1 MGPCIVSIL
10 VVYLRTIRMEQLI
23 AILTD
28 IAISYGSWGMFVAAF
43 LAGSILPF
51 SSESVMLALLAA
63 GVSPWT
69 LLLMASTGNSLGG
82 ITCYYIGRLTTPE
95 KVQHLFRIKLQNM
108 ERARKLVLRW
118 GAWMGFLCWLPF
130 LGDAILVTLGI
141 IRSNPL
147 ATNIAMILGRT
158 LRYTTVLLSA
168 VGLGKL
174 IF

>member
-1 MGPCIVSIL
+1 
-10 VVYLRTIRMEQLI
+10 MEQLI

-82 ITCYYIGRLTTPE
+82 ITCYYIGRLGKTEWIERYLRISHERIE
-95 KVQHLFRIKLQNM
+95 KTKAFLHGRGAVMALFV
-108 ERARKLVLRW
+108 A
-118 GAWMGFLCWLPF
+118 LPYV
-130 LGDAILVTLGI
+130 GDAIVVVLGLM
-141 IRSNPL
+141 RSNVYLTTLTMLIGKAVRYALIIL
-147 ATNIAMILGRT
+147 AIEGVN
-158 LRYTTVLLSA
+158 S
-168 VGLGKL
+168 L
-174 IF
+174 I